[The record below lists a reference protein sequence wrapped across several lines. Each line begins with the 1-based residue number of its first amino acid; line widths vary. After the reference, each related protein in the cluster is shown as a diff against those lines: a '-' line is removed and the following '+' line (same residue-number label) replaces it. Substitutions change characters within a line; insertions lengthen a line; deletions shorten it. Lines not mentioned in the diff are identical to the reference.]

1 MDNESFKPEQSE
13 EEYHFGEAEA
23 APASAAFSA
32 TDAAPSKATVFERI
46 KRKNIF
52 IAIIVI
58 VLVLSVYKLLDVLF
72 ISTSHDK
79 AHKSTNPTVV
89 AKPTTITSAP
99 ISAPAPTPTPVSTP
113 TSMPAAPI
121 AGAPGQQPAIPSQPP
136 HEAMPSAMADRLN
149 TLEQQSAAAQ
159 AALDKLTTQM
169 TDIQTSLSGL
179 DSKIAAVSDALQKL
193 VQQQQAV
200 KQAQEQKKQTAKA
213 APKPVFFVR
222 AMIPGRAWLITQDGS
237 TITVSVG
244 DTIPGY
250 GVVDTIDANQGTVTM
265 SSGAIIGYSPNDS

>member
-13 EEYHFGEAEA
+13 EEYHFGETETV
-23 APASAAFSA
+23 APAAFSA
-32 TDAAPSKATVFERI
+32 TEAAPSKATVFERI

-72 ISTSHDK
+72 ISSSSHEK
-79 AHKSTNPTVV
+79 HKNTPSAIAT
-89 AKPTTITSAP
+89 KPTTI
-99 ISAPAPTPTPVSTP
+99 APTPTVSAPTPASISAPV
-113 TSMPAAPI
+113 TSA
-121 AGAPGQQPAIPSQPP
+121 QPV
-136 HEAMPSAMADRLN
+136 MPSHSAETVTESAVTNRLSA
-149 TLEQQSAAAQ
+149 LEQQNSAAQ
-159 AALDKLTTQM
+159 AALDKLTAQM
-169 TDIQTSLSGL
+169 TEMQNSLVGL
-179 DSKIAAVSDALQKL
+179 DSKVAVISDALQKL

-200 KQAQEQKKQTAKA
+200 KQAQEQKKQAAKA
-213 APKPVFFVR
+213 IPKPIFYVR

-250 GVVDTIDANQGTVTM
+250 GVVDAIDSNQGTVTM